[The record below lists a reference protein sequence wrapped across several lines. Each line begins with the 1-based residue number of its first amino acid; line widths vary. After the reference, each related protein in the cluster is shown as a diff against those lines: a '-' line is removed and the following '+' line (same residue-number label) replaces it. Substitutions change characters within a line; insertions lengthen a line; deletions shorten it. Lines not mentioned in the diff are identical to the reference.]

1 MKRLDRYCLY
11 DLRSRDKLFWVSF
24 FWIYV
29 HVENSSLDR
38 FSFTFFIDELSRVVD
53 SSLSKLWLRRCV
65 CVCVCICDEK
75 LERWDKSSFMRF
87 VDINFWV
94 ETRSRDAD
102 KKSRRWKST
111 IDRADDEEN
120 REDEKQRT
128 NFTFISKLYLRMR
141 CEDEENDIRLKIRF
155 SDYRIEF
162 SDYHMWLLLARER
175 VELDFKTSRIS
186 TSHQKI
192 FL

>member
-11 DLRSRDKLFWVSF
+11 NLRSRDKLFWVSF
-24 FWIYV
+24 FWMYA
-29 HVENSSLDR
+29 HVENSSFDR

-53 SSLSKLWLRRCV
+53 SSFSKLWLRRCV

-75 LERWDKSSFMRF
+75 LERWDKSLFMRF
-87 VDINFWV
+87 VDISFWI

-102 KKSRRWKST
+102 KKSRRWEST
-111 IDRADDEEN
+111 IDQANDEEN

-128 NFTFISKLYLRMR
+128 NFTFINRLYLKMR
-141 CEDEENDIRLKIRF
+141 CEDEESDMRLKIRF

-162 SDYHMWLLLARER
+162 NDYHMWLFFARER
-175 VELDFKTSRIS
+175 VELDFKTSKIS
-186 TSHQKI
+186 TSHQKN